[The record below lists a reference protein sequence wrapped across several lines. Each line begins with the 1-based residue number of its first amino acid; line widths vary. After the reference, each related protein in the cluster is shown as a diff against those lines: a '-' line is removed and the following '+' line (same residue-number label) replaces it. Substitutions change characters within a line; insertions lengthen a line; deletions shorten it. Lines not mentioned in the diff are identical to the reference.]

1 MHKYQRVRKKT
12 AKENAL
18 NFYSSRSRKVLLF
31 GDELRVKAGGNS
43 ELTVRV
49 DMFYI
54 LEQAS

>member
-1 MHKYQRVRKKT
+1 MLFRDGVR
-12 AKENAL
+12 N
-18 NFYSSRSRKVLLF
+18 RKVLLF
-31 GDELRVKAGGNS
+31 GDELRVKAGENS